1 MGSGTI
7 LGSAVLKHPGRK
19 SIGFQ
24 LVLAARLHRTRMAIL
39 LDEIGLFPGQEHA
52 LQILAQYDEGMSM
65 GDLSRALHVRP
76 PTASKTIT
84 RLAGQGLVER
94 DGASPD
100 GRVVRVKLTEAGR
113 EKLKRIEEATEQL
126 ESELVALF
134 DNKEARRLRKSLRRI
149 SRQLGEDISSDSDSL
164 ADDEGETEE

>member
-1 MGSGTI
+1 M
-7 LGSAVLKHPGRK
+7 KHPGRK

-52 LQILAQYDEGMSM
+52 LQILAQHEDGMSM

-100 GRVVRVKLTEAGR
+100 GRVVRVKLTDTGR
-113 EKLKRIEEATEQL
+113 EKLERIDEATEQL
-126 ESELVALF
+126 EGELSGLF
-134 DNKEARRLRKSLRRI
+134 DNKEARRLRKALRRI
-149 SRQLGEDISSDSDSL
+149 SRHLGEDIAPDGDGL
-164 ADDEGETEE
+164 GEDDAELDE